1 MLTSARHLHD
11 FPEQPGADGVVT
23 QLGHAAQGCDGF
35 IAHVLETLHDW
46 QVRQAEREIDRYRRS
61 VRCDPY

>member
-61 VRCDPY
+61 VRSSSS